1 MQGTCSVRQNVVVD
15 MTTLPA
21 PPGSSMRPEAE
32 PGQLQ
37 VSDRAKEETE
47 DHCRPPQVTLFF
59 LSIFGFGMRIFTYA
73 CPPLYFA
80 RGSFILQVHGSRERN
95 FAPAQ
100 TMHLI

>member
-1 MQGTCSVRQNVVVD
+1 MQGTCSVRQYVVAD

-37 VSDRAKEETE
+37 DSDRAKEETE

-59 LSIFGFGMRIFTYA
+59 L
-73 CPPLYFA
+73 
-80 RGSFILQVHGSRERN
+80 
-95 FAPAQ
+95 
-100 TMHLI
+100 